1 MELASERIDDFPT
14 HFPGGTISAP
24 DQWRPGTK
32 HAYSIQLAQATFLEL
47 LVAEASRYPSF
58 KLMRRARVEQLI
70 KDNGRVV
77 GVRFRDA
84 ESWRELSAQPVVG
97 ADGRFSRV
105 RQLAGMHLRTTP
117 RPFDVPWFTLPRLAA
132 DPPRARG
139 LYLGQ
144 GQLAIV
150 MDRTDVW
157 CAARSGDDGRAPHRP
172 GRRAR
177 AVGSQP
183 ECAGSISGTSA
194 STTGRRRGQLV
205 HRTSA
210 PRRRAVGD
218 SIARWVAGVR
228 CSAEGARRGPLCR
241 EGCADPDDDA
251 ALATFIQ
258 LATSTATRPRS
269 SVPGGRP
276 ICSEPPHVRGL
287 YVEVVDPALS
297 SHRITSVA
305 LLRTDGG
312 TTYPSIWAASRLIT
326 NSTSVGGSLG
336 RSAGLAPCRICAT
349 YSAARR
355 PLLASTGA

>member
-105 RQLAGMHLRTTP
+105 RQ
-117 RPFDVPWFTLPRLAA
+117 
-132 DPPRARG
+132 
-139 LYLGQ
+139 
-144 GQLAIV
+144 
-150 MDRTDVW
+150 DRTDVW

-241 EGCADPDDDA
+241 EGCADPDDNA

-326 NSTSVGGSLG
+326 NSTSVGGSIG